1 MSIDRKLL
9 EILVCPVT
17 KQPVSIL
24 SESKLAALNEKVQ
37 KGEVTNHG
45 GTVLTEPLTQA
56 LITRNGGSVYPVDQN
71 IPVMLEDESIDTVQ
85 LGDW

>member
-1 MSIDRKLL
+1 MDRKLL
-9 EILVCPVT
+9 EILVCPIT

-24 SESKLAALNEKVQ
+24 PEPKLTILNEKIE
-37 KGEVTNHG
+37 KAEVSNHG
-45 GTVLTEPLTQA
+45 GVVLTEPLSQA
-56 LITRNGGSVYPVDQN
+56 LITRNGGVIYPINQN

>member
-24 SESKLAALNEKVQ
+24 GDHKLEVLNERIA
-37 KGEVTNHG
+37 KGEVENHAG
-45 GTVLTEPLTQA
+45 QTLTEPLSSA
-56 LITRNGGSVYPVDQN
+56 LITQNGTVIYPVDSN
-71 IPVMLEDESIDTVQ
+71 IPVMLENESIATLQ

>member
-17 KQPVSIL
+17 KQPISIL
-24 SESKLAALNEKVQ
+24 GDHKLAVLNERIA
-37 KGEVTNHG
+37 KGEVENHG
-45 GTVLTEPLTQA
+45 GQTLTEPLVSA
-56 LITRNGGSVYPVDQN
+56 LITQNGTVIYPVESN
-71 IPVMLEDESIDTVQ
+71 IPVMLENESIATLQ

>member
-24 SESKLAALNEKVQ
+24 LEHKLSSLNMKIES
-37 KGEVTNHG
+37 GEVTNHG
-45 GTVLTEPLTQA
+45 GTTLTEPLTQA
-56 LITRNGGSVYPVDQN
+56 LITQNGSVIYPVDQN

>member
-24 SESKLAALNEKVQ
+24 SDLKLASLNAKIAAGDVA
-37 KGEVTNHG
+37 NHDG
-45 GTVLTEPLTQA
+45 NTLETPLSQA
-56 LITRNGGSVYPVDQN
+56 LITQNGSVIYPIDNN
-71 IPVMLEDESIDTVQ
+71 IPVMLETESIATVQ

>member
-17 KQPVSIL
+17 KQSVSVLTENKLL
-24 SESKLAALNEKVQ
+24 SLNKKIAAGAVE
-37 KGEVTNHG
+37 NHG
-45 GTVLTEPLTQA
+45 GKALSEPLSQA
-56 LITRNGGSVYPVDQN
+56 LITHNGSVIYPVDHN